1 MYVDFFFLRVG
12 KAKLRMKET
21 GEEKGIQTS
30 YSCNQ
35 EYLIFVY

>member
-1 MYVDFFFLRVG
+1 MYVDFFLRVG